1 MRAYAGAGFAY
12 GRDGNG
18 YEQTLPFYKAFF
30 AGGPNSMRGWQVRQ
44 LGLGSSKFYDTAGQG
59 PHQKN
64 PPPYPLCGRAH
75 GGKKKNSFPPRPP
88 FRGSLGPPPPLLGG
102 WKNLGS

>member
-18 YEQTLPFYKAFF
+18 YEQTLPFYKAYF

-44 LGLGSSKFYDTAGQG
+44 LGLGSSKYYDTTTSTFTDRFGDVQLEG
-59 PHQKN
+59 N
-64 PPPYPLCGRAH
+64 IEYRFPLATIFGIKIKSAIYTDVGNIWNR
-75 GGKKKNSFPPRPP
+75 
-88 FRGSLGPPPPLLGG
+88 
-102 WKNLGS
+102 